1 MYFMLLDV
9 TINDIFK
16 FKFLLVYY
24 PWRML
29 RQYMWGKAHIFLLL
43 LYFIPGYMLTHKKK
57 ITMFFTSV
65 FS

>member
-9 TINDIFK
+9 TINGIFN

-43 LYFIPGYMLTHKKK
+43 LYFIPGYMLT
-57 ITMFFTSV
+57 S
-65 FS
+65 